1 MNNRRVSYLLLAVS
15 LMVIL
20 ALWGSGIASA
30 QSGTTTN
37 VKITETE
44 FKLDP
49 ATIMVPANT
58 PVQFT
63 VTNAGTIEH
72 NLQFELPS
80 QNIEKKLF
88 DQNLKPGETKTGTF
102 TFTAAGDWQMYCPVD
117 SHETAGMA
125 GTVKV
130 VAAQGSAAGATA
142 GANAT
147 ASSSQSSSASGATAA
162 ATATPTGPRTLPV
175 TGSVLGVAG
184 VDVAAAEALEA
195 LLERLLVMADDGAV
209 VMAPDRAPADAP
221 CAATTMTVPFMPA
234 PS

>member
-37 VKITETE
+37 VKITEPE

-49 ATIMVPANT
+49 ATISVPANT

-102 TFTAAGDWQMYCPVD
+102 TFTAPGNWRMYCPVD
-117 SHETAGMA
+117 SHETAGMT
-125 GTVKV
+125 GTVMV
-130 VAAQGSAAGATA
+130 VVAQGSATATSA
-142 GANAT
+142 MTSG
-147 ASSSQSSSASGATAA
+147 QSSSTSVAR
-162 ATATPTGPRTLPV
+162 ATPAGPRTLPV
-175 TGSVLGVAG
+175 TGGETPISALVLAALLAA
-184 VDVAAAEALEA
+184 VAALTAGLSLRIRRSA
-195 LLERLLVMADDGAV
+195 
-209 VMAPDRAPADAP
+209 
-221 CAATTMTVPFMPA
+221 
-234 PS
+234 